1 MKIHRI
7 TQILLFIFRL
17 HSIMSS
23 SKPVS
28 VVVGVDVGG
37 TNTDAVVLLQEK
49 NMSHVISAVKE
60 LTTSDVTTGVKKAVH
75 SALVEA
81 RDKGHEL
88 SVLQV
93 NIGTTHFVNAAVQGK
108 DLAKIA
114 VIRLCG
120 TVSHAL
126 PPFSDFPRDLK
137 NVNCGSVHLVDGGYR
152 FDGQE
157 IDPVNNDQMYKVVKE
172 IKAAGISGI
181 VLSGV
186 FSPIRNEQEIFV
198 ADLIRNMFP
207 EDPYWRPSITLSH
220 EIGTLGLLER
230 ENAAILN
237 ECLKPLCKKT
247 ILGFHEALSAV
258 GLTCP
263 IFLTQNDGTL
273 INSESVIHHPVFTFA
288 SGPTNSMRGAAYLC
302 DVKDAIVIDIGG
314 TTTDVGV
321 LKNKFPR
328 EAATNVK
335 IGNVRTNF
343 RMPDVLSIGLGGGSY
358 VVENKT
364 EDKTLCVVTVG
375 PLSAGF
381 RLMEEAKVFGSN
393 PDDTGRNLT
402 ATDIAVAGGLC
413 KLGNPENVKN
423 ISAELVEASLNKIIQ
438 MVEECI
444 DKVKFSNQ
452 NLPVILVGGGSIL
465 LDPKKPIKGA
475 SQVIRPEHFGVANAI
490 GAGLCQV
497 SGTVESVISM
507 LDLVDVEL
515 MSQKVKEAVEAVT
528 DDPDGKEREIAE
540 QNARKPFFVAARDRA
555 LNECIAKATEIA
567 VKAGADPKSIE
578 IIDKVDMTLSYL
590 PGQATRI
597 KIKVVGDMVDFAT
610 TSRGIEAWKPLE
622 LISTYDTKTPTKTTG
637 KQEYTSTG
645 QMISGKDVE
654 GDATKHPM
662 EPFINNNTG
671 EWILSEWDIECIVV
685 GAGIFGCGG
694 GGNPHL
700 GRLRALEAVRK
711 GKKIRIVTPEVL
723 LKDAD
728 PENDLT
734 VIVAFM
740 GAPLIMYEQL
750 VSSVETTGALRCME
764 DLYQIGQYKNN
775 TIQNKDGVEIKT
787 KAGMTFIDDYKPTS
801 QDQSDR
807 STIKIGQKSI
817 KALIAGEIG
826 GMNAI
831 EPYLVA
837 ADLDMPVVDA
847 DSMGR
852 AFPELQM
859 AVPYM
864 YGLNP
869 YPATLVDDKN
879 RRAVMLESPSAKQL
893 ENFFR
898 DTVVEMGCSAG
909 LTLTPL
915 TKSDVMT
922 RCVQHTVSRAWRL
935 GNAILKARLEKK
947 SPLDA
952 ILTIETAI
960 HVLTGKISDVIR
972 ETSGGFNV
980 GRVII
985 EGLEEFA
992 EQKILIEFQ
1001 NENLVI
1007 IPLDKDGNHGKST
1020 ACVPDMI
1027 CIIDADTA
1035 EPITT
1040 EEVRYGTRVSVVV
1053 IACSSILRSPTAL
1066 KFVGPQA
1073 FRYGEEIQFEPFG
1086 DAKRVC
1092 PVGPV

>member
-1 MKIHRI
+1 
-7 TQILLFIFRL
+7 
-17 HSIMSS
+17 MSS
-23 SKPVS
+23 SISTP

-37 TNTDAVVLLQEK
+37 TNTDAVVLSQEK
-49 NMSHVISAVKE
+49 SGSHVISAVKE
-60 LTTSDVTTGVKKAVH
+60 LTTSDVTTGVKRAVH
-75 SALVEA
+75 SALVKA
-81 RDKGHEL
+81 HDKGHEIA
-88 SVLQV
+88 VVQV

-126 PPFSDFPRDLK
+126 PPFSDFPRHLK
-137 NVNCGSVHLVDGGYR
+137 NVICGSVHLVDGGYR
-152 FDGQE
+152 FDGRE
-157 IDPVNNDQMYKVVKE
+157 IDPVSKDQMYKVVKE
-172 IKAAGISGI
+172 IKDAGISGI

-198 ADLIRNMFP
+198 ADLIRKMFP
-207 EDPYWRPSITLSH
+207 EDPDWDPSITLSH
-220 EIGTLGLLER
+220 EIGSLGLLER

-247 ILGFHEALSAV
+247 ILGFHDALTAV

-273 INSESVIHHPVFTFA
+273 INSESVIHHPVHTFA

-328 EAATNVK
+328 EAATHVK

-358 VVENKT
+358 VVEKKT
-364 EDKTLCVVTVG
+364 DDGRLQGVTVG

-381 RLMEEAKVFGSN
+381 RLMDEAKVFAST
-393 PDDTGRNLT
+393 PDDSGRKLT
-402 ATDIAVAGGLC
+402 TTDIAVASGLC
-413 KLGNPENVKN
+413 ELGKPENVKN
-423 ISAELVEASLNKIIQ
+423 ISKETVVAALNKIIQ
-438 MVEECI
+438 MIEECI

-452 NLPVILVGGGSIL
+452 SLPVILVGGGSIL
-465 LDPKKPIKGA
+465 LKPNSPIKGA
-475 SQVIRPEHFGVANAI
+475 SKVIRPEHFGVANAI

-497 SGTVESVISM
+497 SGTVESVVSM
-507 LDLVDVEL
+507 LDMVDVDL
-515 MSQKVKEAVEAVT
+515 MNQKVKEAIDAVT

-540 QNARKPFFVAARDRA
+540 QNARKPFFVAARDKA
-555 LNECIAKATEIA
+555 LDDYIAKATEIA
-567 VKAGADPKSIE
+567 VKAGADPKSVE
-578 IIDKVDMTLSYL
+578 IIDKLDMTLSYL

-597 KIKVVGDMVDFAT
+597 KVKVVGDMVDFT
-610 TSRGIEAWKPLE
+610 TTNKDLKIWTPSE
-622 LISTYDTKTPTKTTG
+622 LSSNVDTKTAAMLAE

-645 QMISGKDVE
+645 QKISGKDID

-662 EPFINNNTG
+662 EPSIDDNTG
-671 EWILSEWDIECIVV
+671 EWILSEWDVECIVV

-700 GRLRALEAVRK
+700 GRLRALEAVQK
-711 GKKIRIVTPEVL
+711 GKKIRIVTPEFL
-723 LKDAD
+723 LKNAD
-728 PENDLT
+728 PENDL
-734 VIVAFM
+734 VVVVAFM

-750 VSSVETTGALRCME
+750 VSSVETTGALKCME
-764 DLYQIGQYKNN
+764 DLYQIGQYENN
-775 TIQNKDGVEIKT
+775 TILNKEGVEIKT
-787 KAGMTFIDDYKPTS
+787 SAGMTFIDDYKQTS
-801 QDQSDR
+801 QEEASK
-807 STIKIGQKSI
+807 SANKIGRKSI
-817 KALIAGEIG
+817 KALISGEIG

-831 EPYLVA
+831 EPFLVA

-847 DSMGR
+847 DGMGR

-859 AVPYM
+859 FGPYM
-864 YGLNP
+864 YGLKP
-869 YPATLVDDKN
+869 YPAALVDDKN

-893 ENFFR
+893 ENYFR
-898 DTVVEMGCSAG
+898 DTVIEMGCSAG

-922 RCVQHTVSRAWRL
+922 TCVQHSVSRAWRL

-947 SPLDA
+947 SPVDA
-952 ILTIETAI
+952 ILATETAI
-960 HVLTGKISDVIR
+960 HVLTGKISDVRR
-972 ETSGGFNV
+972 ETTGGFNV

-1007 IPLDKDGNHGKST
+1007 IPLDKDGNHGKSK

-1027 CIIDADTA
+1027 VIIDADTA

-1053 IACSSILRSPTAL
+1053 IACASILRTPTAL

-1073 FRYGEEIQFEPFG
+1073 FKYGEEIQFQPFG
-1086 DAKRVC
+1086 EAK
-1092 PVGPV
+1092 PVSPLGPV

>member
-1 MKIHRI
+1 
-7 TQILLFIFRL
+7 
-17 HSIMSS
+17 MSAGYI
-23 SKPVS
+23 P

-37 TNTDAVVLLQEK
+37 TNTDAVVLSQEK
-49 NMSHVISAVKE
+49 SGSRVISAVKE
-60 LTTSDVTTGVKKAVH
+60 LTTSDVTTGVKRAVH
-75 SALVEA
+75 SALVKA
-81 RDKGHEL
+81 HDKGHEIA
-88 SVLQV
+88 VVQV

-126 PPFSDFPRDLK
+126 PPFSDFPRHLK
-137 NVNCGSVHLVDGGYR
+137 NVICGSVHLVDGGYR
-152 FDGQE
+152 FDGRE
-157 IDPVNNDQMYKVVKE
+157 IDPVSTDQIYKVVKE
-172 IKAAGISGI
+172 IKDAGISGI

-198 ADLIRNMFP
+198 ANLIRKMFP
-207 EDPYWRPSITLSH
+207 EDADWDPSITLSH
-220 EIGTLGLLER
+220 EIGSLGLLER

-247 ILGFHEALSAV
+247 ILGFHDALTAV

-273 INSESVIHHPVFTFA
+273 INSENVIHHPVHTFA

-328 EAATNVK
+328 EAATHVK

-358 VVENKT
+358 VVEKT
-364 EDKTLCVVTVG
+364 TDDGRLQGVTVG

-381 RLMEEAKVFGSN
+381 RLREEAKVFAST
-393 PDDTGRNLT
+393 PDDSGRKLT
-402 ATDIAVAGGLC
+402 TTDIAVAGGLC
-413 KLGNPENVKN
+413 QLGNPENVNNLSK
-423 ISAELVEASLNKIIQ
+423 ETVEVALNKIIQ
-438 MVEECI
+438 MIEECI

-452 NLPVILVGGGSIL
+452 SLPVILVGGGSIL
-465 LDPKKPIKGA
+465 LNPNKPIEGA
-475 SQVIRPEHFGVANAI
+475 SKVIRPEHFGVANAI

-497 SGTVESVISM
+497 SGTVESVVSM
-507 LDLVDVEL
+507 LDMVDVEL
-515 MSQKVKEAVEAVT
+515 MNQKVKKAVDAVT

-540 QNARKPFFVAARDRA
+540 QNARKPFFVAARDKA
-555 LNECIAKATEIA
+555 LDDSIAIATEIA

-578 IIDKVDMTLSYL
+578 IIDKLDMTLSYL

-597 KIKVVGDMVDFAT
+597 KIKVVGDMVSST
-610 TSRGIEAWKPLE
+610 TTNKDLKIWKPSE
-622 LISTYDTKTPTKTTG
+622 LSSNVDTKTASISAE

-645 QMISGKDVE
+645 QNISGKNID
-654 GDATKHPM
+654 GDATKHPL
-662 EPFINNNTG
+662 EPSIDKNTG
-671 EWILSEWDIECIVV
+671 EWILSEWDVECIVV

-694 GGNPHL
+694 GGSPHL

-711 GKKIRIVTPEVL
+711 GKKIRIVTPEFL
-723 LKDAD
+723 LKNAD
-728 PENDLT
+728 PDNDLV
-734 VIVAFM
+734 VISAFM

-750 VSSVETTGALRCME
+750 VSSVETTGALKCME
-764 DLYQIGQYKNN
+764 DLYQIGQYENN
-775 TIQNKDGVEIKT
+775 TILNTQGVEIKT
-787 KAGMTFIDDYKPTS
+787 RAGMTFIDDYKQSS
-801 QDQSDR
+801 QNESGNSANKMGR
-807 STIKIGQKSI
+807 KSI
-817 KALIAGEIG
+817 KALIAAEIG

-847 DSMGR
+847 DGMGR
-852 AFPELQM
+852 AFPEIQM
-859 AVPYM
+859 FIPYM
-864 YGLNP
+864 YGLKP

-893 ENFFR
+893 EHYFR

-922 RCVQHTVSRAWRL
+922 KCVQHSVSRAWRL

-947 SPLDA
+947 SPVDA
-952 ILTIETAI
+952 ILATETAI
-960 HVLTGKISDVIR
+960 HVLTGKISDVRR
-972 ETSGGFNV
+972 ETTGGFNV

-1007 IPLDKDGNHGKST
+1007 IPLDKDGNHGKSK

-1027 CIIDADTA
+1027 VIIDADTA

-1053 IACSSILRSPTAL
+1053 IACASILRTPTAL

-1073 FRYGEEIQFEPFG
+1073 FRYGDEIQFQPFG
-1086 DAKRVC
+1086 EAK
-1092 PVGPV
+1092 PVSPLGPV